1 MKFIGVNLDTG
12 TNLDGMEHLKR
23 CIRKTLIT
31 PIGSRVMRRD
41 YGSELFEL
49 LDKNITP
56 SLKMKIFAKVV
67 DALRKWEPR
76 VEVKQVFVKQAS
88 DDAHSLN
95 ISLDAI
101 YLPEGRPITVEGIL
115 L

>member
-12 TNLDGMEHLKR
+12 ENQEGLDHLKR
-23 CIRKTLIT
+23 CIRKILIT
-31 PIGSRVMRRD
+31 PVGSRVMRRD
-41 YGSELFEL
+41 FGSKLYELI
-49 LDKNITP
+49 DKNITP
-56 SLKMKIFAKVV
+56 SLKVKIFAAVV

-101 YLPEGRPITVEGIL
+101 YLPEGRPVTVEGIL